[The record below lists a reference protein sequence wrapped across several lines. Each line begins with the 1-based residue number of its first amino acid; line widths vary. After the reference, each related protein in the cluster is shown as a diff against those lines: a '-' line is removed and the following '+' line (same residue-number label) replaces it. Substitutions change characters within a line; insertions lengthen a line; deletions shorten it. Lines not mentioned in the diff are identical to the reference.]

1 MLIGWDYAY
10 CGFPWFSICLV
21 FCHCLVKPFDFH
33 QNRIPKRESTKG
45 SQIERALVLQ
55 PAFCQRRW
63 VVDTLGDVSTDGADG
78 MPWVQAWHFV
88 AYMWGRGVGQKWSR
102 TIWYEN
108 NSNEIKRC
116 DIKYISWYGDMK
128 YYEYDIWYTDTRS
141 HEMTVVKRHAWP
153 NES

>member
-33 QNRIPKRESTKG
+33 QNRIPKRESKKRFPNWKG
-45 SQIERALVLQ
+45 SGFATRFLSTPLSRWHPRRCQHWWCWWHALGPGL
-55 PAFCQRRW
+55 AFCCVHVRQRGRAK
-63 VVDTLGDVSTDGADG
+63 VK
-78 MPWVQAWHFV
+78 
-88 AYMWGRGVGQKWSR
+88 AYIIK
-102 TIWYEN
+102 YN
-108 NSNEIKRC
+108 DEIKRC